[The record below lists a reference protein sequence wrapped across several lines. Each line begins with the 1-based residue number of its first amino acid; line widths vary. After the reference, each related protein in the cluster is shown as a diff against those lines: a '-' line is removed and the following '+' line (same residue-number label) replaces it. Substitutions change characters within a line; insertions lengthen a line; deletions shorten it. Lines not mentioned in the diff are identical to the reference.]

1 MFRRPALLRAALLAL
16 PLIAAAPAAHAD
28 IKIGVGVPLSGPLTS
43 LGQQLRRGAEQAVA
57 DINAKGGVLGQ
68 KLVVDAVDDGGVPA
82 QAVAAAN
89 RLVTDHVAMVMGH
102 ATTGTTM
109 PAAQIYNDEGIVV
122 ISPSATSPEL
132 TAQGLDTVFRTCG
145 RDDQQGSVV
154 GDFLAAQYKTARIAL
169 IDDQTTYGKGLADNV
184 RQTLAKHGITP
195 VFNGTLTA
203 GEKDFSA
210 LVTRLKAAGVDAA
223 FFGGFYPEAGLLVR
237 QARTAGLKTT
247 FLTGDTLAN
256 DEFWT
261 IAGNLGDG
269 TLMSFNTDVRNDPA
283 VKAIMDGFRKNG
295 GEPGLFA
302 LYAYAGVQVWAQAA
316 AKAGTTDGH
325 KVAAALKSADYATV
339 LGTISYDAKGDR
351 KQNDYTI
358 YRWHDGK
365 YAPFKP

>member
-145 RDDQQGSVV
+145 RDDQQGTVV
-154 GDFLAAQYKTARIAL
+154 GDFLAAQYKTAKIAL

-237 QARTAGLKTT
+237 QARTAGLKAT

-316 AKAGTTDGH
+316 AKAGTIDGH
-325 KVAAALKSADYATV
+325 KVAAALKSTDYATV

-365 YAPFKP
+365 YAPYKP